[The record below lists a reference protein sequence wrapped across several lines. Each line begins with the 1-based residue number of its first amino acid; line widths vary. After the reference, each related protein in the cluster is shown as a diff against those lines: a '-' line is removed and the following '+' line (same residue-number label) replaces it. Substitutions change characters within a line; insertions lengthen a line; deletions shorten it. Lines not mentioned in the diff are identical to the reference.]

1 MISTIEVSSIDIH
14 DASIAFEMGMN
25 KSTSNLTLISSQDE
39 KEQINNMKTSEVM
52 QEASSTKSRI
62 AFGSCNDQKMKNNLW
77 NVIESRNPAAFI
89 WGGDAIYAGMFF
101 S

>member
-1 MISTIEVSSIDIH
+1 MISTFEVTSIDIH
-14 DASIAFEMGMN
+14 DANIAFEMGMN
-25 KSTSNLTLISSQDE
+25 KTSDPTINTRDE
-39 KEQINNMKTSEVM
+39 EQHIMNTKISEVM
-52 QEASSTKSRI
+52 KETTSTKSRI

-89 WGGDAIYAGMFF
+89 WGGDAIYAGML